1 MVWLTIKL
9 VPKWSPTCWCHNIVY
24 IGSILT
30 ILVPF
35 ESPWSQLS
43 IGTGI
48 VKIGFLLTK
57 LWAPKVNNEF
67 KTKIMSKKYVRAN
80 LVSRLR
86 FFLINRPFRLRFF

>member
-9 VPKWSPTCWCHNIVY
+9 VPNWLPTCWNHNIVH
-24 IGSILT
+24 IGPILT

-57 LWAPKVNNEF
+57 LWVLKVTNQLGTKKIDQ
-67 KTKIMSKKYVRAN
+67 KTVRAKYG
-80 LVSRLR
+80 SRLR
-86 FFLINRPFRLRFF
+86 FF

>member
-9 VPKWSPTCWCHNIVY
+9 VPNWLPTCWNHNIVH
-24 IGSILT
+24 IGPILT

-57 LWAPKVNNEF
+57 LWVPKVNNQF
-67 KTKIMSKKYVRAN
+67 KTKNMTIISVRAN
-80 LVSRLR
+80 
-86 FFLINRPFRLRFF
+86 